1 MWKEV
6 TMAYWR
12 YFPSIFQKVLRKIT
26 KKFVMIV
33 GVPAWIQTC
42 YYPNASREALLLVSS
57 SVLGADI
64 IIHLRSPYRQSRSS
78 TFDVM
83 NTLRTAKS
91 RDRGSISSRGKRLLS
106 CSKHADRF
114 WIHPKIF
121 SYGLGGWSVKLTNH
135 MHLVSKFKMSG
146 AALPLPARLHGVL

>member
-6 TMAYWR
+6 ITAYWR
-12 YFPSIFQKVLRKIT
+12 YFSSIFQKVLRKTT
-26 KKFVMIV
+26 KQFVTIV

-42 YYPNASREALLLVSS
+42 YYQNARRKAIPLVTS

-91 RDRGSISSRGKRLLS
+91 RNRGSISSIGKRFLS

-114 WIHPKIF
+114 WTHTGIF
-121 SYGLGGWSVKLTNH
+121 S
-135 MHLVSKFKMSG
+135 LV
-146 AALPLPARLHGVL
+146 